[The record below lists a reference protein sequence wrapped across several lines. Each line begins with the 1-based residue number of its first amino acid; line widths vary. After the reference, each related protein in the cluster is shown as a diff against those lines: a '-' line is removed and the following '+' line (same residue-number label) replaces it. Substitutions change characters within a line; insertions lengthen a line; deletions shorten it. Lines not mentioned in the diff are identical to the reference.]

1 MHVFIA
7 NMTNTT
13 TVRHEKMS
21 EMNTTA
27 SRQITTTEPGSI
39 IGTPHKTPKV
49 TETRNVTT
57 STNKKALTQSRS
69 PPTFPSLIPMVTMG
83 LQHVGFYYLCSS
95 FKLLAEI

>member
-13 TVRHEKMS
+13 TDRREKMS

-27 SRQITTTEPGSI
+27 SRQTTTTEPGSI
-39 IGTPHKTPKV
+39 IGTPRKTLKV

-57 STNKKALTQSRS
+57 TNKKALRQSRS
-69 PPTFPSLIPMVTMG
+69 PPIFSFPLF
-83 LQHVGFYYLCSS
+83 L
-95 FKLLAEI
+95 